1 SNPSSADA
9 IRMTENRLVKRAER
23 RQAMFGKAWTEVA
36 RLILMV
42 RDGRSFAVLTDE
54 ELAIRPMWRD
64 AATPTRAAAA
74 DEVVKMIAAGV
85 YTAQGDYALKRLGL
99 SPMDREM
106 LRRDRA
112 ADTQGVLARL
122 EASLSQPNPAA
133 DALASTGDT
142 MGAGE
147 SGGVESAQELKAK
160 ADAMGVLI
168 RAGVKPD
175 SAASQVGLAGLDFW
189 EGRPVTLKYNDEA

>member
-1 SNPSSADA
+1 
-9 IRMTENRLVKRAER
+9 
-23 RQAMFGKAWTEVA
+23 
-36 RLILMV
+36 
-42 RDGRSFAVLTDE
+42 
-54 ELAIRPMWRD
+54 MWRD

-74 DEVVKMIAAGV
+74 DAVVKMISAGV

-133 DALASTGDT
+133 DALASSGDT
-142 MGAGE
+142 MDAGE
-147 SGGVESAQELKAK
+147 PSGVETAQELKAK

-175 SAASQVGLAGLDFW
+175 SAASQVGLTGLDFW
-189 EGRPVTLKYNDEA
+189 EGRPVTLKYNDEG

>member
-1 SNPSSADA
+1 MSPFFEQLRELAKQVAAEGAVPNGYMGFSSDANPSSADA

-42 RDGRSFAVLTDE
+42 RDGRSFAELTDE
-54 ELAIRPMWRD
+54 ELAIRPLWRD

-74 DEVVKMIAAGV
+74 DEVVKMISAGV

-133 DALASTGDT
+133 DALASDRK
-142 MGAGE
+142 
-147 SGGVESAQELKAK
+147 SV
-160 ADAMGVLI
+160 V
-168 RAGVKPD
+168 
-175 SAASQVGLAGLDFW
+175 
-189 EGRPVTLKYNDEA
+189 

>member
-1 SNPSSADA
+1 
-9 IRMTENRLVKRAER
+9 
-23 RQAMFGKAWTEVA
+23 
-36 RLILMV
+36 
-42 RDGRSFAVLTDE
+42 
-54 ELAIRPMWRD
+54 
-64 AATPTRAAAA
+64 
-74 DEVVKMIAAGV
+74 MISAGV

-122 EASLSQPNPAA
+122 EASLSEVNPTA
-133 DALASTGDT
+133 DALASRGDT
-142 MGAGE
+142 LA
-147 SGGVESAQELKAK
+147 SSGVEDAQELKSK

-175 SAASQVGLAGLDFW
+175 SAASQVGLSGLDFL
-189 EGRPVTLKYNDEA
+189 EGRPNTLRYDDEV

>member
-1 SNPSSADA
+1 
-9 IRMTENRLVKRAER
+9 ML
-23 RQAMFGKAWTEVA
+23 F
-36 RLILMV
+36 
-42 RDGRSFAVLTDE
+42 RS
-54 ELAIRPMWRD
+54 
-64 AATPTRAAAA
+64 
-74 DEVVKMIAAGV
+74 VKMISAGV

-106 LRRDRA
+106 LSRDRA

-133 DALASTGDT
+133 DALASSGDT
-142 MGAGE
+142 MDAGE
-147 SGGVESAQELKAK
+147 SAGVEAAQELKAK

-175 SAASQVGLAGLDFW
+175 SAASQVGLTGLDFW
-189 EGRPVTLKYNDEA
+189 EGRPNTLRYDNEN

>member
-1 SNPSSADA
+1 MCSSDL
-9 IRMTENRLVKRAER
+9 TENRLVKRAER

-42 RDGRSFAVLTDE
+42 RDGRPFAALTDE
-54 ELAIRPMWRD
+54 ELAIRPLWRD

-74 DEVVKMIAAGV
+74 DEVVKMISAGV

-133 DALASTGDT
+133 DALASSGDT
-142 MGAGE
+142 MDVGE
-147 SGGVESAQELKAK
+147 SGGVEAAQELKAK

-168 RAGVKPD
+168 RSGVTPE
-175 SAASQVGLAGLDFW
+175 SAAQQAGLSGLNFLDA
-189 EGRPVTLKYNDEA
+189 RPVTLDFENGN